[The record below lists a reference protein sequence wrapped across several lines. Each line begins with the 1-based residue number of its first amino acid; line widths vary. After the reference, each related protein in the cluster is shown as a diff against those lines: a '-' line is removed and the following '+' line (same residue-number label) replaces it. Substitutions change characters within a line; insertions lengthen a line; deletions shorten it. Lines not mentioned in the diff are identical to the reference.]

1 MSLTTDLSSADPRR
15 GDNTISPWTELKESP
30 ANGIPLG
37 DIEVWTH
44 MILDDQYTN
53 FYHFNRNLLWSLLW
67 SSALSVAKG
76 TRAAPP
82 STYSDLFDEVS
93 MSLVNP

>member
-44 MILDDQYTN
+44 MILDDQYTK
-53 FYHFNRNLLWSLLW
+53 FLPFQPKFTLVTPL
-67 SSALSVAKG
+67 VIG
-76 TRAAPP
+76 TFG
-82 STYSDLFDEVS
+82 S
-93 MSLVNP
+93 